1 MNKYGIEALNDHV
14 VVEVIEA
21 VEETSDGGIIIP
33 QSIVNRPQKYG
44 KVISVGPC
52 VEQVI
57 QEGDLLIFAKH
68 GGQDIILN
76 NVVLKVLKV
85 SEIYGKVTQI

>member
-14 VVEVIEA
+14 VVELIES
-21 VEETSDGGIIIP
+21 VEETSEGGIIIP

-44 KVISVGPC
+44 IVISVGPS
-52 VEQVI
+52 VEQSI

-76 NVVLKVLKV
+76 NIVLKVLKV
-85 SEIYGKVTQI
+85 SEIYGKVKQI